1 MAKISDIHELI
12 GRLSAIRAFS
22 KDIHYN
28 TTGCSSYG
36 DHLLADRIADGIQD
50 GLDKI
55 KENILL
61 GNKQKVLSSK
71 EYHKIADKYIPDI
84 TDNSTT
90 DNFKKLHKLIVDTQA
105 RINKISLD
113 NSDKSLIDGIG
124 EELKNKTGILNLRI
138 TDGDREQTK

>member
-1 MAKISDIHELI
+1 MATISQINDLI

-28 TTGCSSYG
+28 TVGCSSYS
-36 DHLLADRIADGIQD
+36 DHLLADRMADNIQD
-50 GLDKI
+50 NLDKI

-61 GNKQKVLSSK
+61 GNNHNVLSSK

-84 TDNSTT
+84 VTGDNTE
-90 DNFKKLHKLIVDTQA
+90 NFKRLHKLIISTQA
-105 RINKISLD
+105 LINKISLD
-113 NSDKSLIDGIG
+113 SPDKSLVDNMG

>member
-22 KDIHYN
+22 KDIHYS

-50 GLDKI
+50 SLDKI

-71 EYHKIADKYIPDI
+71 EYHKIADRHIPDI
-84 TDNSTT
+84 TDNDTT

-105 RINKISLD
+105 RINRISLD
-113 NSDKSLIDGIG
+113 SSDKSLIDGIG

>member
-36 DHLLADRIADGIQD
+36 DHLLADMIADGIQD

-113 NSDKSLIDGIG
+113 SSDKSLIDGIG